1 MPELSRREREQQRK
15 RTEILEAALTVFAQ
29 KGYHGATM
37 AQISQSSE
45 YPLGTIYKFFPG
57 KEQIYH
63 ELVIGKGRELGQ
75 ILLEISEDRSLSPM
89 ERIRK
94 SLLGN
99 AGFFVRNK
107 EFIRI
112 YISGKSHVDAPLLTN
127 FHKSVNKMHD
137 KMIDLYSDLFQE
149 GIDDAEFTAYPSREM
164 ATLFSG
170 IVNASIWV
178 WLAEK
183 EEDAELAN
191 RLERA
196 FTIFTGGIRV
206 PAEAK
211 S

>member
-1 MPELSRREREQQRK
+1 MPEPSRREREQQRK
-15 RTEILEAALTVFAQ
+15 REEILEAALSVFAQ

-45 YPLGTIYKFFPG
+45 YPLGTIYNFFPG
-57 KEQIYH
+57 KEQIYQ
-63 ELVIGKGRELGQ
+63 ELVLGKGRELGQ
-75 ILLEISEDRSLSPM
+75 ILLDITGDEALSPM

-94 SLLGN
+94 SMVGN

-112 YISGKSHVDAPLLTN
+112 YIAGKSHVDAPLLTN

-137 KMIDLYSDLFQE
+137 KMIELYSDLFQK
-149 GIDDAEFTAYPSREM
+149 GIDAGEFMAYPSREM
-164 ATLFSG
+164 AALFSG

-178 WLAEK
+178 WLTEK
-183 EEDAELAN
+183 EADAELAN

-196 FTIFTGGIRV
+196 FTIFIGGIRK
-206 PAEAK
+206 AAG
-211 S
+211 